1 MALSYGY
8 VRQTVALSLRDAFA
22 VSALA
27 AVLAMVAYLLL
38 ARGLDL
44 NVLPLAVRVVV
55 KASFAAAAFFAVM
68 LALQPRRLIDRAAYV
83 WRLAAS
89 WARE

>member
-1 MALSYGY
+1 LALSYGY

-55 KASFAAAAFFAVM
+55 KASFTAAAFFTVM
-68 LALQPRRLIDRAAYV
+68 LALQPRRLMERLAYV
-83 WRLAAS
+83 
-89 WARE
+89 

>member
-22 VSALA
+22 VPAVA

-38 ARGLDL
+38 VRGVDL
-44 NVLPLAVRVVV
+44 NVLPLAVRVAV
-55 KASFAAAAFFAVM
+55 KAGFAAGAFFAIM
-68 LALQPRRLIDRAAYV
+68 LGLQSRQLMECSGKGVR
-83 WRLAAS
+83 
-89 WARE
+89 